1 MITPYWV
8 FEQLTDSVLCYQQ
21 RGCSLYLAVRGEVL
35 HSREK
40 SSRMGACASKQKA
53 AGGGSRVVPAGK
65 DVDQTSIQ
73 ADSRTVAGKV
83 SYHPFREVE
92 L

>member
-1 MITPYWV
+1 MITPYRV

-35 HSREK
+35 HSGK
-40 SSRMGACASKQKA
+40 SRMGACASKQKT

-83 SYHPFREVE
+83 S
-92 L
+92 